1 MKKKVILCIVA
12 TGIIASGVVLK
23 IQFDHQEYVLTE
35 DEQKTIDSKLEQH
48 PDIEFTKIVG
58 RTYQVYYSDQM
69 TNLVG
74 DEEAA
79 IKAIEKLQKQQ
90 EKTK

>member
-12 TGIIASGVVLK
+12 TVIIASGVVLK

-69 TNLVG
+69 TYLVG